1 MCYAHENIMSQVEG
15 QRGRQSFIAHVL
27 RFLFFFLALGLRYAI
42 YSYWYNR
49 SVRLHLSIPLH
60 LLIASILFP
69 ARHDHLQF
77 RITRE

>member
-1 MCYAHENIMSQVEG
+1 MLTRILCLRWKGNEVANLSLHMCFVSYS
-15 QRGRQSFIAHVL
+15 
-27 RFLFFFLALGLRYAI
+27 FFLALGLRYAI